1 MCLNQSNC
9 TMVVLA
15 NSIKKGHRCV
25 AGKCLETNEWIRPV
39 STPQGAELTKQQAS
53 ARNPY
58 GVYPVKALQK
68 VNMSFSGAVPLVN
81 QPENRLID
89 GAEWQQC
96 YTISENQLGQFLDY
110 PNDLWGRGDRVGY
123 RELQNRAK
131 SVEQSLY
138 LVQVENLM
146 LYYAD
151 SGTKRRATF
160 TYNGCDY
167 DLAATSPNF
176 DDVVHEQDDLMGILC
191 ISLGECFYDNCYKI
205 VAAIY

>member
-1 MCLNQSNC
+1 MSLNQSNC

-39 STPQGAELTKQQAS
+39 ATPQGGELTRLQAS

-58 GVYPVKALQK
+58 GVYPVKTLQK
-68 VNMSFSGAVPLVN
+68 VNMSFSRKSPLVN

-89 GAEWQQC
+89 GTEWQQC
-96 YTISENQLGQFLDY
+96 YTISENQLSQFLDY
-110 PNDLWGRGDRVGY
+110 PNNLWGLGDRVGY
-123 RELQNRAK
+123 REIQDRAK
-131 SVEQSLY
+131 SVDQSLY
-138 LVQVENLM
+138 LVQVESLM

-160 TYNGCDY
+160 TYNGYDY

-191 ISLGECFYDNCYKI
+191 ISLGECFYNNCFKI